1 MEKSKFSKPL
11 DENLATSIRKY
22 INMQIDRAALNGAER
37 ISWVSN
43 KAIVTLIMIIA
54 GGLFILMLSFALGY
68 YLGEVFGSIA
78 LGFLCSAG
86 SIALLTLIIFLFRK
100 KLFANQM
107 AKMYSKMLLGNSKM
121 SNMKELHLRQQLIQS
136 QIESKEND
144 IVAEYQLLKNMLN
157 PLNYIGKFVN
167 MIKEAFSSNSNS
179 GKSGKSDKSDTPNK
193 EESYSSDY
201 QESRE
206 FYFTKEEKE

>member
-68 YLGEVFGSIA
+68 YLGDIFGSMA

-86 SIALLTLIIFLFRK
+86 SIALLSLVIFLFRK

-144 IVAEYQLLKNMLN
+144 IAAEYQLLKNMLN

>member
-1 MEKSKFSKPL
+1 MDKSKFSKPL

-144 IVAEYQLLKNMLN
+144 IAAEYQLLKNMLN

-179 GKSGKSDKSDTPNK
+179 GKSDKSDTPNK

>member
-1 MEKSKFSKPL
+1 
-11 DENLATSIRKY
+11 
-22 INMQIDRAALNGAER
+22 
-37 ISWVSN
+37 
-43 KAIVTLIMIIA
+43 MIIA

-68 YLGEVFGSIA
+68 YLGDIFGSMA

-86 SIALLTLIIFLFRK
+86 SIALLSLVIFLFRK

-144 IVAEYQLLKNMLN
+144 IAAEYQLLKNMLN

>member
-144 IVAEYQLLKNMLN
+144 IAAEYQLLKNMLN

>member
-37 ISWVSN
+37 ISWISN

-68 YLGEVFGSIA
+68 YLGDIFGSIA

-144 IVAEYQLLKNMLN
+144 IAAEYQLLKNMLN

-201 QESRE
+201 QENRE

>member
-1 MEKSKFSKPL
+1 MDKSKFSKPL

-144 IVAEYQLLKNMLN
+144 IAAEYQLLKNMLN

>member
-107 AKMYSKMLLGNSKM
+107 AKMNSKMLLGNSKM

-144 IVAEYQLLKNMLN
+144 IAAEYQLLKNMLN

>member
-144 IVAEYQLLKNMLN
+144 IAAEYQLLKNMLN

-201 QESRE
+201 QENRE